1 LIRPVEL
8 VIAKPLHPI
17 VHPEAQV
24 LPDLG
29 PAPLGVFPREFPE
42 SWLANAEPRLDPEP
56 RGVEAPLVL
65 IEPVELSMAG
75 DDDLDSAPPGL
86 VRVGALLG
94 RRRRRGRQDEDSTE
108 QGTAGSHADSWN

>member
-17 VHPEAQV
+17 LHSEAQLV
-24 LPDLG
+24 
-29 PAPLGVFPREFPE
+29 PAPPGVFPREFPE
-42 SWLANAEPRLDPEP
+42 PWLANAEPRLDSEP

-108 QGTAGSHADSWN
+108 QGTAGSHAGSWN